1 MKLKFLIS
9 FVWIPFVFFAIVL
22 SLFSRSAVAQEATLA
37 LCETD
42 RHSIRLYRQNGQV
55 FMRAYDRQERVIWV
69 NQTPTRSQTIS
80 EGTLYTNLQGEQPIN
95 VLVSSDRNCA
105 VQIGDRPLESGTLV
119 EREPSVAEIM
129 NELAIVTGT
138 VAYLPRIALPPQAVV
153 EVKLLNVSRADAPA
167 ITIAEQIISTNGR
180 QVPIPFSLSYDPEA
194 IDPQH
199 RYAVQ
204 ARILINDRLRW
215 INTTQYPVIT
225 QGNPSIVDILVQFVD
240 SSPEGTEDDTGRTED

>member
-1 MKLKFLIS
+1 MKPILLIS
-9 FVWIPFVFFAIVL
+9 VVCFPFAFGAIV
-22 SLFSRSAVAQEATLA
+22 FSVFSQSAVAQEATLA

-42 RHSIRLYRQNGQV
+42 RHSIRLYRQSGQI
-55 FMRAYDRQERVIWV
+55 FMRAYDRQERVIWID
-69 NQTPTRSQTIS
+69 QTPTRSQVIS
-80 EGTLYTNLQGEQPIN
+80 EGTLYTNLQGEQLIN

-105 VQIGDRPLESGTLV
+105 VQIGDRPLVSGTLL

-129 NELAIVTGT
+129 NDLALVTGT

-153 EVKLLNVSRADAPA
+153 EVKLLDVSQADAPA
-167 ITIAEQIISTNGR
+167 ITIAEQTIATNGR

-194 IDPQH
+194 IDPRH

-204 ARILINDRLRW
+204 ARILVNDRLRW

-225 QGNPSIVDILVQFVD
+225 QGNSSNVDVLVEPV
-240 SSPEGTEDDTGRTED
+240 SSSSDRVED